1 MISYRTNLRWLF
13 KGNKET
19 KFLIQSVASFPLGEI
34 HNFERIASPSPGSKE
49 RTLGTRVFSPI
60 CIFFYF
66 FYSRYQYTITEVANM
81 KPHYSFLINRTQ
93 IFLIYL
99 QISAFFISLICRF
112 VRYETPLF
120 SVYYL
125 RLTPTK
131 NVEIFRLPFCS
142 TKNLNNGRVNLQSFG
157 KHPKYSTQEEIMEQY
172 GNGGA
177 KVLKLWKVKKHKLY
191 NTCKYDNPTK
201 D

>member
-1 MISYRTNLRWLF
+1 
-13 KGNKET
+13 
-19 KFLIQSVASFPLGEI
+19 
-34 HNFERIASPSPGSKE
+34 
-49 RTLGTRVFSPI
+49 
-60 CIFFYF
+60 
-66 FYSRYQYTITEVANM
+66 M

-93 IFLIYL
+93 TFLIFL

-191 NTCKYDNPTK
+191 NTWKYNNPTQDWK
-201 D
+201 RLRDSEFCVGIEPSQHRFVDARNLEILETP